1 MSMTGLDLRAPG
13 AEISLIDGTSP
24 SLRYPFRALALLEA
38 RFGSIGAV
46 QAAIDSTGDGAA
58 FGPLVQI
65 IGAGLVGPGG
75 FEPHVREYQDT
86 KGVRRIQDIVYRRRT
101 DGVDLADLLHPG
113 LLGDYTRAFIA
124 ALNQALRTPGAPEG
138 NGQGATVETV
148 TADALT
154 SPGTT
159 STTSPAVPSTFRPTP
174 SGS

>member
-13 AEISLIDGTSP
+13 AEVTLIDGTSP
-24 SLRYPFRALALLEA
+24 CLRYPFRALALLEA

-46 QAAIDSTGDGAA
+46 QTAIDSTGDGAA

-75 FEPHVREYQDT
+75 FEPHIREYQDA
-86 KGVRRIQDIVYRRRT
+86 KGVRRVQDIVYRRRT
-101 DGVDLADLLHPG
+101 DGTDLSDLLHPG
-113 LLGDYTRAFIA
+113 LLGDYVTAFTT
-124 ALNQALRTPGAPEG
+124 ALSQALKNPGAPEG
-138 NGQGATVETV
+138 NGQGATVETL

-154 SPGTT
+154 SPGPT
-159 STTSPAVPSTFRPTP
+159 STTSPAVPSTFRPGT